1 MDWGGNEA
9 MTEHEQSPHC
19 QQLLGSLSD
28 YIDGQLRSDLCA
40 ELEQHIKECDNCR
53 VAVNTLRKTVELY
66 QQTTAQ
72 TGLPES
78 VRERL
83 FYKLQLEDYLEKA

>member
-1 MDWGGNEA
+1 
-9 MTEHEQSPHC
+9 MTEHQHSPHC

-28 YIDGQLRSDLCA
+28 YIDGELQAELCA

-53 VAVNTLRKTVELY
+53 IVVNTLRKTVELY
-66 QQTTAQ
+66 QQTTIQ
-72 TGLPES
+72 TSMPEA

-83 FYKLQLEDYLEKA
+83 FYRLHLENYLEKA

>member
-1 MDWGGNEA
+1 
-9 MTEHEQSPHC
+9 MTEHQHSPQC

-28 YIDGQLRSDLCA
+28 YIDGQLQAELCA

-53 VAVNTLRKTVELY
+53 VVVNTLRKTVELY
-66 QQTTAQ
+66 QQTGTKSD
-72 TGLPES
+72 LPEP

-83 FYKLQLEDYLEKA
+83 FYKLHLEDYLEKA